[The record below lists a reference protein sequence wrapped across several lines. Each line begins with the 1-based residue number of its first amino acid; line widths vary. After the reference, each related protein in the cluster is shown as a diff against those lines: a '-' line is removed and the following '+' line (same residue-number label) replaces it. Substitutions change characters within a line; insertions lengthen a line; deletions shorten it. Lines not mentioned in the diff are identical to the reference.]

1 MFSRCFRYLVSSG
14 ERFFE
19 SFGLIVRV
27 RAVSEE
33 GRGLGRGKNIATVA
47 DR

>member
-1 MFSRCFRYLVSSG
+1 MFSVRASSDG

-19 SFGLIVRV
+19 SGDRFVRV